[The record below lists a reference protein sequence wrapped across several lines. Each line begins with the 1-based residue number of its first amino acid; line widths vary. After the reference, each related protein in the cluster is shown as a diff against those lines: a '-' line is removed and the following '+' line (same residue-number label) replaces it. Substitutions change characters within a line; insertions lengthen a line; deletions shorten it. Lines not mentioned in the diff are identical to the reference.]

1 MRKLSEGPKVV
12 REQRMLQTEELA
24 GAKVL
29 GPEWECPGRRGT
41 IGGLEELG
49 ASERGERVGR

>member
-1 MRKLSEGPKVV
+1 
-12 REQRMLQTEELA
+12 MLQTEELA